1 LQKAAFALKKYDL
14 SGTVVHGNHLG
25 RTLGYPT
32 ANLDLDPE
40 TPLTFP
46 FGVYVV
52 KAMVRGCEYGGMA
65 NFGIRPTI
73 ADNHVT
79 IEVHIFDFD
88 NDIYGEKIYVDVV
101 SKLRDEMK
109 FDSLDALVTKMDQDR
124 KEAMKILSGIINPD
138 TDA

>member
-1 LQKAAFALKKYDL
+1 LNKFSL
-14 SGTVVHGNHLG
+14 SGIVIHGNHLG

-40 TPLTFP
+40 TPLLYP

-52 KAMVRGCEYGGMA
+52 TAMVDGIEYGGMA

-73 ADNHVT
+73 KDNHVT

-88 NDIYGEKIYVDVV
+88 RDIYGEKIYVNVI
-101 SKLRDEMK
+101 SRLRDEEK
-109 FDSLDALVTKMDQDR
+109 FDSLEALVSKMDQDSE
-124 KEAMKILSGIINPD
+124 EAKKILSGVINPD
-138 TDA
+138 ANTQ